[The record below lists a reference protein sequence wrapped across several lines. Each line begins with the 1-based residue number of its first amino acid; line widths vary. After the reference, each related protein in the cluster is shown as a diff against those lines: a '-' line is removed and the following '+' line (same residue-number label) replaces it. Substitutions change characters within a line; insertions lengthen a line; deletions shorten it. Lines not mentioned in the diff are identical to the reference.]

1 MDKGIIQIYY
11 GEGQGKTS
19 AALGNAIRKASNGQS
34 AYVVQFMKG
43 QLDTEYLT
51 RLEPEVK
58 VFRFERCSEGFDAL
72 DEAEKQEQKQNIQN
86 GLNFAKK
93 ALVTGQC
100 DMLVLDEVLELVKE
114 GMATE
119 DQILEV
125 RVPMQDVVEMKNG
138 AKKSVSKK
146 MFPGYVLINMVMN
159 DDTWY
164 VVRNTRGVTGFVGP
178 GSKPVPLTDME
189 MKPLGIKK
197 ENIEVDFT
205 EGDTV
210 VVTGGVWKDTI
221 GVIQA
226 MNHGKQSVTIN
237 VELFGRETPVEIS
250 FADVKLNN

>member
-100 DMLVLDEVLELVKE
+100 DMLVLDEVLGLVKE

-119 DQILEV
+119 AQILEV
-125 RVPMQDVVEMKNG
+125 LQAKSLYTDVILTGRDSLPRVFDMADNI
-138 AKKSVSKK
+138 
-146 MFPGYVLINMVMN
+146 LNI
-159 DDTWY
+159 
-164 VVRNTRGVTGFVGP
+164 
-178 GSKPVPLTDME
+178 VPE
-189 MKPLGIKK
+189 K
-197 ENIEVDFT
+197 V
-205 EGDTV
+205 
-210 VVTGGVWKDTI
+210 
-221 GVIQA
+221 
-226 MNHGKQSVTIN
+226 
-237 VELFGRETPVEIS
+237 
-250 FADVKLNN
+250 

>member
-72 DEAEKQEQKQNIQN
+72 YEAEKQEQKQNIQN

-100 DMLVLDEVLELVKE
+100 DMLVLDEVLGLVKE

-125 RVPMQDVVEMKNG
+125 LQAKSLYTDVILTGRDSLPRVFDMADNI
-138 AKKSVSKK
+138 
-146 MFPGYVLINMVMN
+146 LNI
-159 DDTWY
+159 
-164 VVRNTRGVTGFVGP
+164 
-178 GSKPVPLTDME
+178 VPE
-189 MKPLGIKK
+189 K
-197 ENIEVDFT
+197 V
-205 EGDTV
+205 
-210 VVTGGVWKDTI
+210 
-221 GVIQA
+221 
-226 MNHGKQSVTIN
+226 
-237 VELFGRETPVEIS
+237 
-250 FADVKLNN
+250 

>member
-100 DMLVLDEVLELVKE
+100 DMLGLDEVLGLVKE

-125 RVPMQDVVEMKNG
+125 LQAKSLYTDVILTGRDSLPRVFDMADNI
-138 AKKSVSKK
+138 
-146 MFPGYVLINMVMN
+146 LNI
-159 DDTWY
+159 
-164 VVRNTRGVTGFVGP
+164 
-178 GSKPVPLTDME
+178 VPE
-189 MKPLGIKK
+189 K
-197 ENIEVDFT
+197 V
-205 EGDTV
+205 
-210 VVTGGVWKDTI
+210 
-221 GVIQA
+221 
-226 MNHGKQSVTIN
+226 
-237 VELFGRETPVEIS
+237 
-250 FADVKLNN
+250 

>member
-58 VFRFERCSEGFDAL
+58 VFRSERCSEGFDAL

-100 DMLVLDEVLELVKE
+100 DMLVLDEVLGLVKE

-125 RVPMQDVVEMKNG
+125 LQAKSLYTDVILTGRDSLPRVFDMADNI
-138 AKKSVSKK
+138 
-146 MFPGYVLINMVMN
+146 LNI
-159 DDTWY
+159 
-164 VVRNTRGVTGFVGP
+164 
-178 GSKPVPLTDME
+178 VPE
-189 MKPLGIKK
+189 K
-197 ENIEVDFT
+197 V
-205 EGDTV
+205 
-210 VVTGGVWKDTI
+210 
-221 GVIQA
+221 
-226 MNHGKQSVTIN
+226 
-237 VELFGRETPVEIS
+237 
-250 FADVKLNN
+250 

>member
-43 QLDTEYLT
+43 QLDMEYLT

-100 DMLVLDEVLELVKE
+100 DMLVLDEVLGLVKE

-119 DQILEV
+119 AQILEV
-125 RVPMQDVVEMKNG
+125 LQAKSLYTDVILTGRDSLPRVFDMADNI
-138 AKKSVSKK
+138 
-146 MFPGYVLINMVMN
+146 LNI
-159 DDTWY
+159 
-164 VVRNTRGVTGFVGP
+164 
-178 GSKPVPLTDME
+178 VPE
-189 MKPLGIKK
+189 K
-197 ENIEVDFT
+197 V
-205 EGDTV
+205 
-210 VVTGGVWKDTI
+210 
-221 GVIQA
+221 
-226 MNHGKQSVTIN
+226 
-237 VELFGRETPVEIS
+237 
-250 FADVKLNN
+250 

>member
-72 DEAEKQEQKQNIQN
+72 DEADKQEQKQNIQN

-100 DMLVLDEVLELVKE
+100 DMLVLDEVLGLVKE

-125 RVPMQDVVEMKNG
+125 LQAKSLYTDVILTGRDSLPRVFDMADNI
-138 AKKSVSKK
+138 
-146 MFPGYVLINMVMN
+146 LNI
-159 DDTWY
+159 
-164 VVRNTRGVTGFVGP
+164 
-178 GSKPVPLTDME
+178 VPE
-189 MKPLGIKK
+189 K
-197 ENIEVDFT
+197 V
-205 EGDTV
+205 
-210 VVTGGVWKDTI
+210 
-221 GVIQA
+221 
-226 MNHGKQSVTIN
+226 
-237 VELFGRETPVEIS
+237 
-250 FADVKLNN
+250 

>member
-100 DMLVLDEVLELVKE
+100 DMLVLDEVLGLVKE

-125 RVPMQDVVEMKNG
+125 LQPKSLYTDVILTGRDSLPRVFDMADNI
-138 AKKSVSKK
+138 
-146 MFPGYVLINMVMN
+146 LNI
-159 DDTWY
+159 
-164 VVRNTRGVTGFVGP
+164 
-178 GSKPVPLTDME
+178 VPE
-189 MKPLGIKK
+189 K
-197 ENIEVDFT
+197 V
-205 EGDTV
+205 
-210 VVTGGVWKDTI
+210 
-221 GVIQA
+221 
-226 MNHGKQSVTIN
+226 
-237 VELFGRETPVEIS
+237 
-250 FADVKLNN
+250 

>member
-86 GLNFAKK
+86 SLNFAKK

-100 DMLVLDEVLELVKE
+100 DMLVLDEVLGLVKE

-125 RVPMQDVVEMKNG
+125 LQAKSLYTDVILTGRDSLPRVFDMADNI
-138 AKKSVSKK
+138 
-146 MFPGYVLINMVMN
+146 LNI
-159 DDTWY
+159 
-164 VVRNTRGVTGFVGP
+164 
-178 GSKPVPLTDME
+178 VPE
-189 MKPLGIKK
+189 K
-197 ENIEVDFT
+197 V
-205 EGDTV
+205 
-210 VVTGGVWKDTI
+210 
-221 GVIQA
+221 
-226 MNHGKQSVTIN
+226 
-237 VELFGRETPVEIS
+237 
-250 FADVKLNN
+250 

>member
-58 VFRFERCSEGFDAL
+58 VFCFERCSEGFDAL

-100 DMLVLDEVLELVKE
+100 DMLVLDEVLGLVKE

-125 RVPMQDVVEMKNG
+125 LQAKSLYTDVILTGRDSLPRVFDMADNI
-138 AKKSVSKK
+138 
-146 MFPGYVLINMVMN
+146 LNI
-159 DDTWY
+159 
-164 VVRNTRGVTGFVGP
+164 
-178 GSKPVPLTDME
+178 VPE
-189 MKPLGIKK
+189 K
-197 ENIEVDFT
+197 V
-205 EGDTV
+205 
-210 VVTGGVWKDTI
+210 
-221 GVIQA
+221 
-226 MNHGKQSVTIN
+226 
-237 VELFGRETPVEIS
+237 
-250 FADVKLNN
+250 

>member
-43 QLDTEYLT
+43 QLATEYLT

-100 DMLVLDEVLELVKE
+100 DMLVLDEVLGLVKE

-125 RVPMQDVVEMKNG
+125 LQAKSLYTDVILTGRDSLPRVFDMADNI
-138 AKKSVSKK
+138 
-146 MFPGYVLINMVMN
+146 LNI
-159 DDTWY
+159 
-164 VVRNTRGVTGFVGP
+164 
-178 GSKPVPLTDME
+178 VPE
-189 MKPLGIKK
+189 K
-197 ENIEVDFT
+197 V
-205 EGDTV
+205 
-210 VVTGGVWKDTI
+210 
-221 GVIQA
+221 
-226 MNHGKQSVTIN
+226 
-237 VELFGRETPVEIS
+237 
-250 FADVKLNN
+250 

>member
-100 DMLVLDEVLELVKE
+100 DMLVLDEVLGLVKE

-125 RVPMQDVVEMKNG
+125 LKAKSLYTDVILTGRDSLPRVFDMADNI
-138 AKKSVSKK
+138 
-146 MFPGYVLINMVMN
+146 LNI
-159 DDTWY
+159 
-164 VVRNTRGVTGFVGP
+164 
-178 GSKPVPLTDME
+178 VPE
-189 MKPLGIKK
+189 K
-197 ENIEVDFT
+197 V
-205 EGDTV
+205 
-210 VVTGGVWKDTI
+210 
-221 GVIQA
+221 
-226 MNHGKQSVTIN
+226 
-237 VELFGRETPVEIS
+237 
-250 FADVKLNN
+250 

>member
-72 DEAEKQEQKQNIQN
+72 DEAEKQEQKQNIQH

-100 DMLVLDEVLELVKE
+100 DMLVLDEVLGLVKE

-125 RVPMQDVVEMKNG
+125 LQAKSLYTDVILTGRDSLPRVFDMADNI
-138 AKKSVSKK
+138 
-146 MFPGYVLINMVMN
+146 LNI
-159 DDTWY
+159 
-164 VVRNTRGVTGFVGP
+164 
-178 GSKPVPLTDME
+178 VPE
-189 MKPLGIKK
+189 K
-197 ENIEVDFT
+197 V
-205 EGDTV
+205 
-210 VVTGGVWKDTI
+210 
-221 GVIQA
+221 
-226 MNHGKQSVTIN
+226 
-237 VELFGRETPVEIS
+237 
-250 FADVKLNN
+250 

>member
-43 QLDTEYLT
+43 KLDTEYLT

-100 DMLVLDEVLELVKE
+100 DMLVLDEVLGLVKE

-125 RVPMQDVVEMKNG
+125 LQAKSLYTDVILTGRDSLPRVFDMADNI
-138 AKKSVSKK
+138 
-146 MFPGYVLINMVMN
+146 LNI
-159 DDTWY
+159 
-164 VVRNTRGVTGFVGP
+164 
-178 GSKPVPLTDME
+178 VPE
-189 MKPLGIKK
+189 K
-197 ENIEVDFT
+197 V
-205 EGDTV
+205 
-210 VVTGGVWKDTI
+210 
-221 GVIQA
+221 
-226 MNHGKQSVTIN
+226 
-237 VELFGRETPVEIS
+237 
-250 FADVKLNN
+250 

>member
-34 AYVVQFMKG
+34 AYVGQFMKG

-100 DMLVLDEVLELVKE
+100 DMLVLDEVLGLVKE

-125 RVPMQDVVEMKNG
+125 LQAKSLYTDVILTGRDSLPRVFDMADNI
-138 AKKSVSKK
+138 
-146 MFPGYVLINMVMN
+146 LNI
-159 DDTWY
+159 
-164 VVRNTRGVTGFVGP
+164 
-178 GSKPVPLTDME
+178 VPE
-189 MKPLGIKK
+189 K
-197 ENIEVDFT
+197 V
-205 EGDTV
+205 
-210 VVTGGVWKDTI
+210 
-221 GVIQA
+221 
-226 MNHGKQSVTIN
+226 
-237 VELFGRETPVEIS
+237 
-250 FADVKLNN
+250 

>member
-19 AALGNAIRKASNGQS
+19 AALGNAIRKASNGQC

-100 DMLVLDEVLELVKE
+100 DMLVLDEVLGLVKE

-125 RVPMQDVVEMKNG
+125 LQAKSLYTDVILTGRDSLPRVFDMADNI
-138 AKKSVSKK
+138 
-146 MFPGYVLINMVMN
+146 LNI
-159 DDTWY
+159 
-164 VVRNTRGVTGFVGP
+164 
-178 GSKPVPLTDME
+178 VPE
-189 MKPLGIKK
+189 K
-197 ENIEVDFT
+197 V
-205 EGDTV
+205 
-210 VVTGGVWKDTI
+210 
-221 GVIQA
+221 
-226 MNHGKQSVTIN
+226 
-237 VELFGRETPVEIS
+237 
-250 FADVKLNN
+250 

>member
-100 DMLVLDEVLELVKE
+100 DMLVLDEVLGLVKE
-114 GMATE
+114 GIATE

-125 RVPMQDVVEMKNG
+125 LQAKSLYTDVILTGRDSLPRVFDMADNI
-138 AKKSVSKK
+138 
-146 MFPGYVLINMVMN
+146 LNI
-159 DDTWY
+159 
-164 VVRNTRGVTGFVGP
+164 
-178 GSKPVPLTDME
+178 VPE
-189 MKPLGIKK
+189 K
-197 ENIEVDFT
+197 V
-205 EGDTV
+205 
-210 VVTGGVWKDTI
+210 
-221 GVIQA
+221 
-226 MNHGKQSVTIN
+226 
-237 VELFGRETPVEIS
+237 
-250 FADVKLNN
+250 

>member
-43 QLDTEYLT
+43 QLDMEYLT

-100 DMLVLDEVLELVKE
+100 DMLVLDEVLGLVKE

-125 RVPMQDVVEMKNG
+125 LQAKSLYTDVILTGRDSLPRVFDMADNI
-138 AKKSVSKK
+138 
-146 MFPGYVLINMVMN
+146 LNI
-159 DDTWY
+159 
-164 VVRNTRGVTGFVGP
+164 
-178 GSKPVPLTDME
+178 VPE
-189 MKPLGIKK
+189 K
-197 ENIEVDFT
+197 V
-205 EGDTV
+205 
-210 VVTGGVWKDTI
+210 
-221 GVIQA
+221 
-226 MNHGKQSVTIN
+226 
-237 VELFGRETPVEIS
+237 
-250 FADVKLNN
+250 

>member
-58 VFRFERCSEGFDAL
+58 
-72 DEAEKQEQKQNIQN
+72 QNIQN

-100 DMLVLDEVLELVKE
+100 DMLVLDEVLGLVKE

-125 RVPMQDVVEMKNG
+125 LQAKSLYTDVILTGRDSLPRVFDMADNILNIVPEK
-138 AKKSVSKK
+138 
-146 MFPGYVLINMVMN
+146 
-159 DDTWY
+159 
-164 VVRNTRGVTGFVGP
+164 VRT
-178 GSKPVPLTDME
+178 
-189 MKPLGIKK
+189 
-197 ENIEVDFT
+197 VD
-205 EGDTV
+205 
-210 VVTGGVWKDTI
+210 I
-221 GVIQA
+221 Y
-226 MNHGKQSVTIN
+226 
-237 VELFGRETPVEIS
+237 
-250 FADVKLNN
+250 

>member
-43 QLDTEYLT
+43 QLGTEYLT

-100 DMLVLDEVLELVKE
+100 DMLVLDEVLGLVKE

-119 DQILEV
+119 AQILEV
-125 RVPMQDVVEMKNG
+125 LQAKSLYTDVILTGRDSLPRVFDMADNI
-138 AKKSVSKK
+138 
-146 MFPGYVLINMVMN
+146 LNI
-159 DDTWY
+159 
-164 VVRNTRGVTGFVGP
+164 
-178 GSKPVPLTDME
+178 VPE
-189 MKPLGIKK
+189 K
-197 ENIEVDFT
+197 V
-205 EGDTV
+205 
-210 VVTGGVWKDTI
+210 
-221 GVIQA
+221 
-226 MNHGKQSVTIN
+226 
-237 VELFGRETPVEIS
+237 
-250 FADVKLNN
+250 

>member
-72 DEAEKQEQKQNIQN
+72 DGAEKQEQKQNIQN

-100 DMLVLDEVLELVKE
+100 DMLVLDEVLGLVKE

-125 RVPMQDVVEMKNG
+125 LQAKSLYTDVILTGRDSLPRVFDMADNI
-138 AKKSVSKK
+138 
-146 MFPGYVLINMVMN
+146 LNI
-159 DDTWY
+159 
-164 VVRNTRGVTGFVGP
+164 
-178 GSKPVPLTDME
+178 VPE
-189 MKPLGIKK
+189 K
-197 ENIEVDFT
+197 V
-205 EGDTV
+205 
-210 VVTGGVWKDTI
+210 
-221 GVIQA
+221 
-226 MNHGKQSVTIN
+226 
-237 VELFGRETPVEIS
+237 
-250 FADVKLNN
+250 

>member
-72 DEAEKQEQKQNIQN
+72 DEAEKQEQKKNIQN

-100 DMLVLDEVLELVKE
+100 DMLVLDEVLGLVKE

-125 RVPMQDVVEMKNG
+125 LQAKSLYTDVILTGRDSLPRVFDMADNI
-138 AKKSVSKK
+138 
-146 MFPGYVLINMVMN
+146 LNI
-159 DDTWY
+159 
-164 VVRNTRGVTGFVGP
+164 
-178 GSKPVPLTDME
+178 VPE
-189 MKPLGIKK
+189 K
-197 ENIEVDFT
+197 V
-205 EGDTV
+205 
-210 VVTGGVWKDTI
+210 
-221 GVIQA
+221 
-226 MNHGKQSVTIN
+226 
-237 VELFGRETPVEIS
+237 
-250 FADVKLNN
+250 

>member
-72 DEAEKQEQKQNIQN
+72 DEAEKQKQNIQN

-100 DMLVLDEVLELVKE
+100 DMLVLDEVLGLVKE

-125 RVPMQDVVEMKNG
+125 LQAKSLYTDVILTGRDSLPRVFDMADNI
-138 AKKSVSKK
+138 
-146 MFPGYVLINMVMN
+146 LNI
-159 DDTWY
+159 
-164 VVRNTRGVTGFVGP
+164 
-178 GSKPVPLTDME
+178 VPE
-189 MKPLGIKK
+189 K
-197 ENIEVDFT
+197 V
-205 EGDTV
+205 
-210 VVTGGVWKDTI
+210 
-221 GVIQA
+221 
-226 MNHGKQSVTIN
+226 
-237 VELFGRETPVEIS
+237 
-250 FADVKLNN
+250 

>member
-1 MDKGIIQIYY
+1 MDKCIIQIYY

-100 DMLVLDEVLELVKE
+100 DMLVLDEVLGLVKE

-125 RVPMQDVVEMKNG
+125 LQAKSLYTDVILTGRDSLPRVFDMADNI
-138 AKKSVSKK
+138 
-146 MFPGYVLINMVMN
+146 LNI
-159 DDTWY
+159 
-164 VVRNTRGVTGFVGP
+164 
-178 GSKPVPLTDME
+178 VPE
-189 MKPLGIKK
+189 K
-197 ENIEVDFT
+197 V
-205 EGDTV
+205 
-210 VVTGGVWKDTI
+210 
-221 GVIQA
+221 
-226 MNHGKQSVTIN
+226 
-237 VELFGRETPVEIS
+237 
-250 FADVKLNN
+250 

>member
-1 MDKGIIQIYY
+1 MDNCIIQIYY

-100 DMLVLDEVLELVKE
+100 DMLVLDEVLGLVKE

-125 RVPMQDVVEMKNG
+125 LQAKSLYTDVILTGRDSLPRVFDMADNI
-138 AKKSVSKK
+138 
-146 MFPGYVLINMVMN
+146 LNI
-159 DDTWY
+159 
-164 VVRNTRGVTGFVGP
+164 
-178 GSKPVPLTDME
+178 VPE
-189 MKPLGIKK
+189 K
-197 ENIEVDFT
+197 V
-205 EGDTV
+205 
-210 VVTGGVWKDTI
+210 
-221 GVIQA
+221 
-226 MNHGKQSVTIN
+226 
-237 VELFGRETPVEIS
+237 
-250 FADVKLNN
+250 

>member
-72 DEAEKQEQKQNIQN
+72 DEAERQEQKQNIQN

-100 DMLVLDEVLELVKE
+100 DMLVLDEVLGLVKE

-125 RVPMQDVVEMKNG
+125 LQAKSLYTDVILTGRDSLPRVFDMADNI
-138 AKKSVSKK
+138 
-146 MFPGYVLINMVMN
+146 LNI
-159 DDTWY
+159 
-164 VVRNTRGVTGFVGP
+164 
-178 GSKPVPLTDME
+178 VPE
-189 MKPLGIKK
+189 K
-197 ENIEVDFT
+197 V
-205 EGDTV
+205 
-210 VVTGGVWKDTI
+210 
-221 GVIQA
+221 
-226 MNHGKQSVTIN
+226 
-237 VELFGRETPVEIS
+237 
-250 FADVKLNN
+250 

>member
-43 QLDTEYLT
+43 QVDTEYLT

-100 DMLVLDEVLELVKE
+100 DMLVLDEVLGLVKE

-125 RVPMQDVVEMKNG
+125 LQAKSLYTDVILTGRDSLPRVFDMADNI
-138 AKKSVSKK
+138 
-146 MFPGYVLINMVMN
+146 LNI
-159 DDTWY
+159 
-164 VVRNTRGVTGFVGP
+164 
-178 GSKPVPLTDME
+178 VPE
-189 MKPLGIKK
+189 K
-197 ENIEVDFT
+197 V
-205 EGDTV
+205 
-210 VVTGGVWKDTI
+210 
-221 GVIQA
+221 
-226 MNHGKQSVTIN
+226 
-237 VELFGRETPVEIS
+237 
-250 FADVKLNN
+250 

>member
-100 DMLVLDEVLELVKE
+100 DMLVLDEVLGLVKE

-125 RVPMQDVVEMKNG
+125 LQAKSLYTDVILTGRDSLPRVFDMADNI
-138 AKKSVSKK
+138 
-146 MFPGYVLINMVMN
+146 LNI
-159 DDTWY
+159 
-164 VVRNTRGVTGFVGP
+164 
-178 GSKPVPLTDME
+178 VPE
-189 MKPLGIKK
+189 KVHIY
-197 ENIEVDFT
+197 
-205 EGDTV
+205 
-210 VVTGGVWKDTI
+210 
-221 GVIQA
+221 
-226 MNHGKQSVTIN
+226 
-237 VELFGRETPVEIS
+237 
-250 FADVKLNN
+250 

>member
-1 MDKGIIQIYY
+1 MTLNLKKKVALTASQGGIMDKGIIQIYY

-100 DMLVLDEVLELVKE
+100 DMLVLDEVLGLVKE

-125 RVPMQDVVEMKNG
+125 LQAKSLYTDVILTGRDSLPRVFDMADNI
-138 AKKSVSKK
+138 
-146 MFPGYVLINMVMN
+146 LNI
-159 DDTWY
+159 
-164 VVRNTRGVTGFVGP
+164 
-178 GSKPVPLTDME
+178 VPE
-189 MKPLGIKK
+189 K
-197 ENIEVDFT
+197 V
-205 EGDTV
+205 
-210 VVTGGVWKDTI
+210 
-221 GVIQA
+221 
-226 MNHGKQSVTIN
+226 
-237 VELFGRETPVEIS
+237 
-250 FADVKLNN
+250 